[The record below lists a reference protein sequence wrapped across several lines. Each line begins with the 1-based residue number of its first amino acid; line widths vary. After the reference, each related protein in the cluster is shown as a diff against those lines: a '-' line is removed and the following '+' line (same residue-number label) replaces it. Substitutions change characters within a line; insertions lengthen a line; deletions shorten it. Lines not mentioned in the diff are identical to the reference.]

1 MQHCGHLVTRK
12 IRCAACPSLWKFER
26 TACHGDF
33 CWPRL
38 KKDVKWLFQKPPP
51 SGQSMVEVEFISIL
65 VQTFCGISATLF
77 MFVATFSR
85 SEKAELIV
93 QNIIF
98 TTLLLAAAS
107 LWWLS
112 LAGGSLWGS
121 NYLPRPLSIVCIVL
135 AIAARMNIKGENVS
149 FGANPH
155 SIGRAVEEE

>member
-1 MQHCGHLVTRK
+1 LGCPQH
-12 IRCAACPSLWKFER
+12 
-26 TACHGDF
+26 
-33 CWPRL
+33 
-38 KKDVKWLFQKPPP
+38 KKDGKWLFQKPPLF
-51 SGQSMVEVEFISIL
+51 GGVMVEVEVISIL
-65 VQTFCGISATLF
+65 VQIFCGTSAILF

-85 SEKAELIV
+85 SERAELLV

-98 TTLLLAAAS
+98 STLILAAAS

-121 NYLPRPLSIVCIVL
+121 NYLPRPLSIVCIIL

-155 SIGRAVEEE
+155 SIGRNPEEE

>member
-1 MQHCGHLVTRK
+1 
-12 IRCAACPSLWKFER
+12 
-26 TACHGDF
+26 
-33 CWPRL
+33 
-38 KKDVKWLFQKPPP
+38 
-51 SGQSMVEVEFISIL
+51 MVQVGIISFL
-65 VQTFCGISATLF
+65 VQIFCGTSAILF

-85 SEKAELIV
+85 SEKAELLV

-98 TTLLLAAAS
+98 TTLILAAAS

-121 NYLPRPLSIVCIVL
+121 NYVPRPLSIVCIIL

-155 SIGRAVEEE
+155 SIGRNPEEE

>member
-1 MQHCGHLVTRK
+1 MVDVD
-12 IRCAACPSLWKFER
+12 IISL
-26 TACHGDF
+26 
-33 CWPRL
+33 
-38 KKDVKWLFQKPPP
+38 
-51 SGQSMVEVEFISIL
+51 L
-65 VQTFCGISATLF
+65 VQSFCGISAFLF

-85 SEKAELIV
+85 SEKAELAV

-98 TTLLLAAAS
+98 TSLLLAAAS

-121 NYLPRPLSIVCIVL
+121 NYLPKPLSIVCVVL

-155 SIGRAVEEE
+155 SIGKKTEEE

>member
-1 MQHCGHLVTRK
+1 MV
-12 IRCAACPSLWKFER
+12 
-26 TACHGDF
+26 
-33 CWPRL
+33 
-38 KKDVKWLFQKPPP
+38 DVDI
-51 SGQSMVEVEFISIL
+51 ISFL
-65 VQTFCGISATLF
+65 VQSFCGISAFLF

-85 SEKAELIV
+85 SEKAELVV

-98 TTLLLAAAS
+98 TSLLMAAAS

-121 NYLPRPLSIVCIVL
+121 NYLPKPLSIVCVVL

-155 SIGRAVEEE
+155 SIGKKSEEE